1 MRPAE
6 AAGALLLAAAL
17 ALTGGNLADSA
28 RAGRAAARAVQALE
42 QAAAAQTPEAGRPA
56 GTLPGPAAPQQTQPP
71 AQDSAAYLGVLRIPA
86 LALELPVWAEYTE
99 AALRD
104 TPCRYSGAAQTG
116 DLVIAGH
123 NYAAHFGK
131 LGTLREGDLLTLTAP
146 DGTATRYRVAAREV
160 LPADAADEMTAS
172 GWPLTLF
179 TCTADGRS
187 RLTVRCRPDETTDET
202 AEENTEETMNNAPAE
217 TPAPAH
223 NPA

>member
-1 MRPAE
+1 MCIR
-6 AAGALLLAAAL
+6 
-17 ALTGGNLADSA
+17 D
-28 RAGRAAARAVQALE
+28 R
-42 QAAAAQTPEAGRPA
+42 
-56 GTLPGPAAPQQTQPP
+56 PP

-86 LALELPVWAEYTE
+86 LGLELPVRAEYTE
-99 AALRD
+99 TALRD
-104 TPCRYSGAAQTG
+104 TPCRYSGTAQTG

-187 RLTVRCRPDETTDET
+187 RLTVRCRSDDVQDDVPDD
-202 AEENTEETMNNAPAE
+202 APDE
-217 TPAPAH
+217 TPAPAGH
-223 NPA
+223 TA